1 MKFKISEE
9 QEDRAKRI
17 HKDSIVIDATALIHT
32 VTSERWFN
40 QARSGGVDALWVT
53 TGGSAGIAGTVRAA
67 SNVLRFIEKNKDV
80 LAQVRTTEDIIKAKK
95 EGKISVLFATQN
107 AACLDGDFA
116 YLSVMER
123 LGYRV
128 MGLTYSESNMLGD
141 GCGERTRE
149 VRGLSYFGV
158 DVVHE
163 MNRLKILSLIHI

>member
-1 MKFKISEE
+1 MNFKLSEE
-9 QEDRAKRI
+9 QEDRASRL

-40 QARSGGVDALWVT
+40 QALSGGVDALWVT

-67 SNVLRFIEKNKDV
+67 SNVLRFIEKHEDIAV
-80 LAQVRTTEDIIKAKK
+80 QVRTTEDIINAKK
-95 EGKISVLFATQN
+95 EGKIGILFATQN

-116 YLSVMER
+116 YLKVMEK

-141 GCGERTRE
+141 GCGERTRA
-149 VRGLSYFGV
+149 VSYTHLTLPTICSV
-158 DVVHE
+158 
-163 MNRLKILSLIHI
+163 